1 MIHTVMGELDI
12 AKNLG
17 VILNK
22 VRAAA
27 ERRPPEYKTHEPRLV
42 AVSKTKPKEL
52 VIAAY
57 ENGQRHFGENY
68 VQELIEKGNDPDIC
82 KKCPEIC
89 WHFIGHLQRNKVN
102 KIVSTPGLFMV
113 ETVHSEKLASAL
125 DAAWKKL
132 HHNSKLK
139 VMVQVNTSG
148 EEEKSGCEPEEAVSV
163 VKYVKDS
170 CQNLEFVGLM
180 TIGIYGYDTALGPN
194 PDFLCLRNVRTEVC
208 KSLSMKLE
216 EVELSMGM
224 SDDFEHAIELGST
237 NVRVGSSI
245 FGARQKKDSHSDK
258 KDLVQDF
265 AEMTLSKAGG
275 N

>member
-1 MIHTVMGELDI
+1 MIRTVMGELEI

-27 ERRPPEYKTHEPRLV
+27 ERRPPEYRTHEPRLV

-57 ENGQRHFGENY
+57 ENGQRNFGENY

-102 KIVSTPGLFMV
+102 KVVSTPGLFMV

-132 HHNSKLK
+132 HDNSRLK

-148 EEEKSGCEPEEAVSV
+148 EKEKSGCEPEEAVSL
-163 VKYVKDS
+163 VKYVKDF

-194 PDFLCLRNVRTEVC
+194 PDFL
-208 KSLSMKLE
+208 
-216 EVELSMGM
+216 
-224 SDDFEHAIELGST
+224 IELGST

-245 FGARQKKDSHSDK
+245 FGARQKKDSNSDKKDSNSDKKDSNSDKKDSNSDK
-258 KDLVQDF
+258 KDLEQDF
-265 AEMTLSKAGG
+265 AEMTLKKAGG